1 MAILTHGDDP
11 PDYGRDTLITYALNS
26 LGRIVEF
33 DSNPSK
39 PFSIIQ
45 VTTSDPIFSKQ
56 LADVVLEE
64 LESLNRYFKNQAVND
79 KISFINERIAFV
91 EKDLKSSEIALKTFN
106 EKIDKYLLHH

>member
-1 MAILTHGDDP
+1 MFPELITSRVFLEKIIDKRFFSKEFGKELSLLAILTHGDDP

-45 VTTSDPIFSKQ
+45 VTTSDP
-56 LADVVLEE
+56 
-64 LESLNRYFKNQAVND
+64 YFQNNLQ
-79 KISFINERIAFV
+79 
-91 EKDLKSSEIALKTFN
+91 T
-106 EKIDKYLLHH
+106 